1 MPTDLV
7 AVSRRR
13 VAARFGAL
21 LLVAIVAVSTIP
33 AAASARDS
41 RAPAARRMLVL
52 SLPAV
57 TWADLPFGQLPN
69 LRRLFEQSLVADL
82 SLRGVHSRPPLG
94 DAYVTISAGARAVGN
109 ARDGEA
115 VMRADGSVFVP
126 AFPQIVEHNNDLFYD
141 AHAGALGITLR
152 KAGISRAVIGN
163 NGRVRY
169 EPEYRLG
176 REVADALADPD
187 GVTPGGDV
195 SGGLL
200 TIQPIES
207 LRPHLSPDAYLAA
220 FRRVWTGRT
229 VVMVEDSDL
238 ARYDAAGAAFDPHRA
253 GVIHGYL
260 RRFDRLLGEMLKSV
274 DLARD
279 AVMVVGP
286 TSPSG
291 GTAQLTVASLRAPGT
306 KPGLAVS
313 PYTRRSG
320 FVAVVDIA
328 PTILDTFRLDAPS
341 SMEGRP
347 FEFGRTGGSFTD
359 RVSYLVDANHSA
371 QYRDVHVQAITT
383 AFLVAQ
389 LVLVLGAVIGL
400 TFGVR
405 IARRLVEL
413 GSLSLLGTLPAMFLA
428 GLIAF
433 DRHGFAAYWVF
444 VTVIGLAIGI
454 GAYLLTDRH
463 GVDPLIG
470 CLAII
475 VGLLVV
481 DVATGARLQLNTMFG
496 YTPTVGGRFAG
507 IGNLAYAEL
516 SAAAL
521 LLAGLVAYRFGGRR
535 GAVVATVLLVL
546 ALLVDAMPIWGS
558 DVGGV
563 LSMVPAYA
571 IVVTALLG
579 LRVRIRSAAIAIG
592 ATALAIV
599 AFTLVDLSRPKD
611 HQTHLGRLVS
621 SIRADGWHSFAIVVE
636 RKLSANIDSLWP
648 SQWTIMAPIVLAFVA
663 FIVLSSPGGVRS
675 LVARIPAL
683 GPALIGLAVL
693 AVLGFSLNDSGIRI
707 PAVMLGVLMP
717 VLVVVLVRAHDDV
730 AV

>member
-1 MPTDLV
+1 MG
-7 AVSRRR
+7 RRR
-13 VAARFGAL
+13 VAGRFGRL
-21 LLVAIVAVSTIP
+21 VLVAIVAVAAIP

-52 SLPAV
+52 SLPMV
-57 TWADLPFGQLPN
+57 TWADLPLDQLPN
-69 LRRLFEQSLVADL
+69 LRGLFEQSLVADL
-82 SLRGVHSRPPLG
+82 SVRGVHSRPPLG

-126 AFPQIVEHNNDLFYD
+126 AFPQIVEHNNDLFYG

-163 NGRVRY
+163 AGRVRY

-176 REVADALADPD
+176 REVANAFADPD

-195 SGGLL
+195 GAGLL
-200 TIQPIES
+200 TTQPRES

-238 ARYDAAGAAFDPHRA
+238 ARYDAAGGTFDPRGA
-253 GVIHGYL
+253 GLIHGYL

-274 DLARD
+274 DPARD

-291 GTAQLTVASLRAPGT
+291 VPAALTVAALRAPGT

-320 FVAVVDIA
+320 FVAVVDIG
-328 PTILDTFRLDAPS
+328 PTILDTFRLAAPS

-347 FEFGRTGGSFTD
+347 FELDRRGGSFSD
-359 RVSYLVDANHSA
+359 RLSFLVDANHAA
-371 QYRDVHVQAITT
+371 QFRDVHVQAIST

-389 LVLVLGAVIGL
+389 LVLVLAAVIGL
-400 TFGVR
+400 TLRVR
-405 IARRLVEL
+405 VARRAVEL
-413 GSLSLLGTLPAMFLA
+413 GALSLLGTLPATFLA
-428 GLIAF
+428 GLFSF
-433 DRHGFAAYWVF
+433 DRHGLALYWVF
-444 VTVIGLAIGI
+444 VAGVGVAIGV
-454 GAYLLTDRH
+454 GAYLSCDKQ
-463 GVDPLIG
+463 GVGPLMV

-475 VGLLVV
+475 VGVLVV
-481 DVATGARLQLNTMFG
+481 DVVTGARLQLNTMFG
-496 YTPTVGGRFAG
+496 YSPTVGGRFAG
-507 IGNLAYAEL
+507 IGNLAYAQL

-521 LLAGLVAYRFGGRR
+521 LLAALVAYRVGGRR
-535 GAVVATVLLVL
+535 GAIGATALLAI

-571 IVVTALLG
+571 IAATGLLG

-621 SIRADGWHSFAIVVE
+621 SIRADGWHSFVIVVE
-636 RKLSANIDSLWP
+636 RKLSANVDSLWP

-663 FIVLSSPGGVRS
+663 FMVLSSPGGVRS
-675 LVARIPAL
+675 LVGRIPPL

-693 AVLGFSLNDSGIRI
+693 AVLGCSLNDSGIRI